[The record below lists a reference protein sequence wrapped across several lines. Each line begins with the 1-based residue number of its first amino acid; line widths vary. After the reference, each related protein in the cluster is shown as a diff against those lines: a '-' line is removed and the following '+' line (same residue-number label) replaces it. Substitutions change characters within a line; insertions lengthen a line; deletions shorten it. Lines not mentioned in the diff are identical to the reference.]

1 MADGPTTD
9 GVQEHEGAPA
19 TQRVVS
25 FFNPQSPFAKD
36 NKRLITILALIWAVA
51 VFGFQILLILFQ
63 SPTPE
68 PIHGEFKKVW
78 AQVESGKATAAE
90 HQTFARATLRVLGK
104 NIAVK
109 PDHKAALKSALSA
122 TVVSLLPANE
132 KAAFAKAAAEADK
145 SKAVAMATK
154 AIGLQDKGFDR
165 LMRELLPTSLVA
177 SADLASAKGAI
188 PGIMDLYLIHNQSF
202 LTDFNFMGFPFHYWF
217 TGQFLLIMFVLLCLA
232 YAKLIDRVMIKHG
245 RMTADKS

>member
-9 GVQEHEGAPA
+9 GVQEPEGAPE

-25 FFNPQSPFAKD
+25 FFKPQSPFAKD

-78 AQVESGKATAAE
+78 AQVESGKASAAE
-90 HQTFARATLRVLGK
+90 NKIFARATLRVLGK
-104 NIAVK
+104 NIAVQ
-109 PDHKAALKSALSA
+109 DGHKATLKTGLHAA
-122 TVVSLLPANE
+122 VSNLLPANQRD
-132 KAAFAKAAAEADK
+132 AFSKAAAGDAP
-145 SKAVAMATK
+145 KAAAMAKK
-154 AIGLQDKGFDR
+154 AIGLEDKGFDK
-165 LMRELLPTSLVA
+165 LMAGLLPYSMVA
-177 SADLASAKGAI
+177 SGDIASVKGAI

-232 YAKLIDRVMIKHG
+232 YARLIDKVMIKHG